1 MFSTQR
7 VSWLPPQRDSGPCSK
22 YHHLERC
29 YWPPHKR
36 AAPLSSTPSR
46 SSLLIGFLL
55 THIATWYSSPCR
67 LLSVSYIRASAPRG
81 QAYRFVCCCTFH
93 TSIVSSTRPVSS
105 QCMSN
110 GHKNE
115 PLHCAQLLL
124 FSLGFGSEHLC
135 VTLFP
140 PVPPHT
146 ASHLGRPK
154 CPEEKQLLSCVLLLR
169 ASH

>member
-1 MFSTQR
+1 MAPSPARFRS
-7 VSWLPPQRDSGPCSK
+7 LLK

-46 SSLLIGFLL
+46 SSLLIDFLL
-55 THIATWYSSPCR
+55 THVATWYSSPCR

-81 QAYRFVCCCTFH
+81 QAYRFVCCCT
-93 TSIVSSTRPVSS
+93 STRPVSN

-115 PLHCAQLLL
+115 PLHHAQLLL
-124 FSLGFGSEHLC
+124 FSSGFGSEHLR
-135 VTLFP
+135 VTLP
-140 PVPPHT
+140 SCAPAHCLP
-146 ASHLGRPK
+146 LGETQMPGRK
-154 CPEEKQLLSCVLLLR
+154 ATVVLCAPSACQSLR
-169 ASH
+169 AAFWPVSIY